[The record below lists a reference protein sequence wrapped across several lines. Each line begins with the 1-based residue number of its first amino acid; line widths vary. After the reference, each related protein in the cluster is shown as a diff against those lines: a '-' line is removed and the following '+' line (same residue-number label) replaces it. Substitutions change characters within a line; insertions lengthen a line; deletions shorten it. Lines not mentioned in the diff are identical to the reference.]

1 MPQRIA
7 ENVIEITIE
16 TLVNGGDGL
25 ARHEGKV
32 VFVGGVLPGERVRCR
47 IIQRKKDF
55 DRAECLEV
63 LNPSPDRIAPPCPA
77 AKTCGGCNWLHIK
90 PEAQARYKVALAR
103 GLYTRLGGFD
113 PANLGID
120 LAIET
125 GPSLGY
131 RHRLQVHADARG
143 NLGFKS
149 RGSAQVTV
157 VNHCPVAHASLQPL
171 FAAPSRAKAP
181 ARLHAFGHD
190 TLGQPELRRED
201 MPNLGPVVGPVR
213 VKILGK
219 VFAFPLDGFF
229 QSNLAMLERLIP
241 FVLQGLRGDLA
252 YDLYSGVGLF
262 AAFLR
267 EHFDQVVAIEE
278 APQSAAFI
286 AENAGP
292 GVRVYTGKLEELVS
306 EDGFITEKG
315 ASILPQDLDSARPP
329 RPDAIV
335 VDPPREGL
343 HADALRFLV
352 RTAAPEL
359 VYVSCDV
366 ATQARDLKALL
377 AAGYALQNLRLFDF
391 YPQTHHLESVAR
403 LRLK

>member
-1 MPQRIA
+1 M
-7 ENVIEITIE
+7 IELTIE

-25 ARHEGKV
+25 ARHGGKV
-32 VFVGGVLPGERVRCR
+32 VFVAGVLPGERVRCR

-55 DRAECLEV
+55 DRAECVEV
-63 LNPSPDRIAPPCPA
+63 LEPSPDRIEPPCPA
-77 AKTCGGCNWLHIK
+77 ANTCGGCNWLHIK
-90 PEAQARYKVALAR
+90 PEAQARFKVALAR

-113 PANLGID
+113 PADLGIE

-125 GPSLGY
+125 GPTLGY

-143 NLGFKS
+143 RLGFKS
-149 RGSAQVTV
+149 RGSANVTV
-157 VNHCPVAHASLQPL
+157 VDHCPVAHASLQPL
-171 FAAPSRAKAP
+171 FAEPSKVRAP

-190 TLGQPELRRED
+190 TLGPSELRRED
-201 MPNLGPVVGPVR
+201 MPITKLNDRTDAEPVR
-213 VKILGK
+213 VKVLGK
-219 VFAFPLDGFF
+219 IFAFPLDGFF
-229 QSNLAMLERLIP
+229 QSNLTMLERLIP
-241 FVLQGLRGDLA
+241 FALGGLQGRLA

-267 EHFDQVVAIEE
+267 EHFEQVVAIEE
-278 APQSAAFI
+278 SPRSTAFI

-292 GVRVYTGKLEELVS
+292 GVRVYTGKLEELVTES
-306 EDGFITEKG
+306 GFMAGEAPT
-315 ASILPQDLDSARPP
+315 

-343 HADALRFLV
+343 HAEALRFLV

-377 AAGYALQNLRLFDF
+377 AAGYALQDLRLFDF
-391 YPQTHHLESVAR
+391 YPQTHHLEAVAR